1 MKSNN
6 PPTQAA
12 SRFPAFTL
20 LFTLLLCGGHAMALS
35 TDKDQPIEVE
45 ADGMEIDDRTGVTIY
60 TGNVEMQQGS
70 IRLKADKATIY
81 QNGNKDD
88 RLEAEGNPVHFRQR
102 PDGKKEDIKGHAKRI
117 HYYTNSELVYMIGDA
132 VLFPGDGHKL
142 ESQRITYDRV
152 KAVMKAGA
160 AVPKSGKGPKKT
172 GRVKTIIAPSKKK
185 DKKK

>member
-6 PPTQAA
+6 PPPQGT
-12 SRFPAFTL
+12 SRLSAFTL
-20 LFTLLLCGGHAMALS
+20 LLALLLSGGHAMALS

-70 IRLKADKATIY
+70 IRLKADKVTIH
-81 QNGNKDD
+81 QNDNKDD
-88 RLEAEGNPVHFRQR
+88 RLEAEGNPVRFRQR
-102 PDGKKEDIKGHAKRI
+102 PDGKKEDVKGHALRV
-117 HYYTNSELVYMIGDA
+117 HYYTNSELIYFIDDA

-160 AVPKSGKGPKKT
+160 AVSKTGKAPKKT
-172 GRVKTIIAPSKKK
+172 GRIRTTIAPRKQKTK
-185 DKKK
+185 